1 VVTGDAGWKAGMC
14 VTRSQKATT
23 AAQLGVH
30 GRAGY
35 DSNINQNWQEWTKV
49 QYLTLSLT
57 IILFTGQGTLA

>member
-1 VVTGDAGWKAGMC
+1 MC